1 MKIKYIEMMEG
12 VVQSSKPRTERL
24 QSVIQLENIFVVQS
38 GDSVEWQKNTAIVQ
52 NASIIE
58 NQMLKVRFWLRLIF
72 LNQIYIEMILII

>member
-38 GDSVEWQKNTAIVQ
+38 GDSVEWQKSTAIVR

-58 NQMLKVRFWLRLIF
+58 NQTPKVRFWFRLIF
-72 LNQIYIEMILII
+72 LSKSYIEKIIK